1 MKKKNYTILSIIFL
15 IIISACAGYEPIF
28 KTQNIQ
34 FKISEHSI
42 EGEKLIG
49 NKIFSK
55 LNKLSNYQK
64 DKTNLKSISIKIIS
78 SKNKEEATKDSA
90 GNVLEYKITLSTKIE
105 ITDYVNQNKL
115 LNQNFV
121 SSIIYKVQNQY
132 SQTLKLEN
140 KSIEDLI
147 EKTYQELIIRISE
160 SI

>member
-15 IIISACAGYEPIF
+15 IIVSACAGYEPIF

>member
-15 IIISACAGYEPIF
+15 IIVSACAGYEPIF

-132 SQTLKLEN
+132 SQT
-140 KSIEDLI
+140 
-147 EKTYQELIIRISE
+147 
-160 SI
+160 